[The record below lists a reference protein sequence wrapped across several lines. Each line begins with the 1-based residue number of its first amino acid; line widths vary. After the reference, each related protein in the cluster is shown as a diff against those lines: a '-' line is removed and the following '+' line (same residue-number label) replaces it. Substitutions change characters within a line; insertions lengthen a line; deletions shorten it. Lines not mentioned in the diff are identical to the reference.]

1 MKNALNWFE
10 IPAKNFDRAK
20 SFYEAV
26 LDTTLETM
34 SMEEMGMKMAFFPA
48 DWENGV
54 GGGIAF
60 GPGCEPSDKG
70 TLVYLNGG
78 DDLTTPLSR
87 VEAAGGKV
95 QNNDG
100 EILFIYRLGMWD
112 LPKGKIEKGENT
124 EEAALREVEEECGI
138 SKLHL
143 LSKIKDTWH
152 IYFHKEVFCL
162 KKTYWFAMSYE
173 GNEQLVPQEEE
184 GIEEVIWIGKENLS
198 NYLEKSYPSINE
210 LF

>member
-1 MKNALNWFE
+1 MYKVFFNQHLIKINVLEDFSPFE
-10 IPAKNFDRAK
+10 TDELSVADPAKEEVDNLIVALSKETKRQVINLLYSDIENAMEKFKK
-20 SFYEAV
+20 SFE
-26 LDTTLETM
+26 L
-34 SMEEMGMKMAFFPA
+34 
-48 DWENGV
+48 
-54 GGGIAF
+54 I
-60 GPGCEPSDKG
+60 
-70 TLVYLNGG
+70 
-78 DDLTTPLSR
+78 
-87 VEAAGGKV
+87 EAAGGKV

-152 IYFHKEVFCL
+152 IYYHKEVFCL